1 MSSKL
6 ISFLAFLLTYA
17 ITRLGQAALHFKPTR
32 DLPFWPGLAVEF
44 VIWAVVFI
52 LILLGLSKLV
62 ARLRPTPGDD
72 PA

>member
-6 ISFLAFLLTYA
+6 TAFIAFLLTYA

>member
-6 ISFLAFLLTYA
+6 ISFIAFLLTYA

-44 VIWAVVFI
+44 QSA
-52 LILLGLSKLV
+52 GRHRG
-62 ARLRPTPGDD
+62 A
-72 PA
+72 

>member
-6 ISFLAFLLTYA
+6 TAFIAFLLTYA

-44 VIWAVVFI
+44 VVWAVVFI
-52 LILLGLSKLV
+52 LVLLGLTKV
-62 ARLRPTPGDD
+62 VTRLKPTTGLG
-72 PA
+72 